1 MFFLSCREVEGRGK
15 GRERA
20 IELEAMLMWYH
31 IYSMRCI
38 NWNIEKRSDA
48 MRCDGTDSDYTQGI
62 ILSSLR
68 ILFSCIPQCS

>member
-1 MFFLSCREVEGRGK
+1 MFFCRVVKLK
-15 GRERA
+15 GGEKGEREP
-20 IELEAMLMWYH
+20 LNLLMWYH